1 MDFINR
7 TTEEI
12 AADLLGVKIIHETE
26 DIVYTG
32 YIVET
37 EAYIGKHDQAAHSFN
52 GRNTKSVKSLY
63 CEGGTIY
70 AHSMHKQLLINFVTQ
85 VEGEPQ
91 GVLIRAI
98 EPEHGTEQMALNR
111 NGKTGIELT
120 NGPGKFTQAMQISKT
135 LDGTKLNANC
145 LKIDTTNRRY
155 PKQIERSARIGI
167 PNKGIWTD
175 KPLRFTVA
183 GHPYVSK
190 ARKRDSL
197 PCAETWK

>member
-12 AADLLGVKIIHETE
+12 AADILGVKIIHETD

-98 EPEHGTEQMALNR
+98 EPEHGIEQMALNR

-120 NGPGKFTQAMQISKT
+120 NGPGKFTQAMQISKA

-145 LKIDTTNRRY
+145 LKSIQ
-155 PKQIERSARIGI
+155 QIEDTLNKSNDQQESASQIRVFGLI
-167 PNKGIWTD
+167 N
-175 KPLRFTVA
+175 
-183 GHPYVSK
+183 HYV
-190 ARKRDSL
+190 L
-197 PCAETWK
+197 Q

>member
-7 TTEEI
+7 STEEI
-12 AADLLGVKIIHETE
+12 ATDLLGVRIIHETK
-26 DIVYTG
+26 DITYTG

-52 GRNTKSVKSLY
+52 GKHTKSVQSLY
-63 CEGGTIY
+63 REGGTIY

-98 EPEHGTEQMALNR
+98 EPEYGIEQMEINR
-111 NGKTGIELT
+111 NGRTSIELT
-120 NGPGKFTQAMQISKT
+120 NGPGKFTQAMNISKS
-135 LDGTKLNANC
+135 LDGTKLNAGC
-145 LKIDTTNRRY
+145 LKIDTTNRKF
-155 PKQIERSARIGI
+155 PKSVDLSARIGV
-167 PNKGIWTD
+167 PNKGEWTD

-183 GHPYVSK
+183 GHPYISK
-190 ARKRDSL
+190 ARKRDSI
-197 PCAETWK
+197 PCKDTWK